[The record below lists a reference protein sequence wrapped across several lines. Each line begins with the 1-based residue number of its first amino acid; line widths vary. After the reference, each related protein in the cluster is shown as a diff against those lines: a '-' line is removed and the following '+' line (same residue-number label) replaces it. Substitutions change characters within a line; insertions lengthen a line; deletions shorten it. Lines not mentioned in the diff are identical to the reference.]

1 MKIVF
6 MHQNIPGQYKHLAR
20 LFGADPKNE
29 VYFVSKPKAV
39 DIPGVNKVTYK
50 LHRDPQKTTHHY
62 IAPLENAVLFGQAA
76 ARALLEL
83 KKKGF
88 TPDVICAHPGWGEA
102 LYVKDVYPDVPLL
115 NYFEFYY
122 RASGS
127 DVGFDPEIKIEL
139 NDYCRIRTK
148 NTNNLLSLES
158 CDAGVS
164 PTRWQRK
171 QFPKEYLY
179 KISLIHD
186 GIDTEIAVPDKNA
199 VLQLPNGKVLKKG
212 DEVVTYVARNLE
224 PYRGFPIFMRAIPEI
239 CRMRPNAQIVIV
251 GGDGVSYGRK
261 LPKNETYRAK
271 MLAEVKVD
279 PARVH
284 FVGYLPYDKFL
295 KVLQISSAHIYLT
308 YPFVLSWSMLESMS
322 AGCLVIGSDTPPVTE
337 VIADGKNGLLVD
349 FFSSKQ
355 IAERINEV
363 LSHKDQMAHIRRAA
377 RETILERYELNNCLK
392 KHIKLIRTL
401 AGGKLPTMANPIK
414 IPA

>member
-1 MKIVF
+1 MNIVF

-139 NDYCRIRTK
+139 NDYCHIRTK

>member
-29 VYFVSKPKAV
+29 VYFVTKPKAV

-50 LHRDPQKTTHHY
+50 LHREPVKTTHHY
-62 IAPLENAVLFGQAA
+62 IQPLENAVLFGQAA

-122 RASGS
+122 RATGS

-139 NDYCRIRTK
+139 NDFCRIRTK

-186 GIDTEIAVPDKNA
+186 GIDTNIAVPDKNA
-199 VLQLPNGKVLKKG
+199 TLQLPNGKVLKRS

-239 CRMRPNAQIVIV
+239 CRLRPNAQIVIV

-284 FVGYLPYDKFL
+284 FIGYLPYDKFL
-295 KVLQISSAHIYLT
+295 KVLQVSSAHVYLT

-349 FFSSKQ
+349 FFSSKR

>member
-377 RETILERYELNNCLK
+377 RETILERYELSNCLK

>member
-20 LFGADPKNE
+20 FFGADAKNE
-29 VYFVSKPKAV
+29 VYFVTKPKAV
-39 DIPGVNKVTYK
+39 EIAGVHKVTYK
-50 LHRDPQKTTHHY
+50 LHREPQKAIHHY
-62 IAPLENAVLFGQAA
+62 VAPLENAVLFGQGA

-88 TPDVICAHPGWGEA
+88 KPDIICAHPGWGEA

-122 RASGS
+122 RSSGS
-127 DVGFDPEIKIEL
+127 DVGFDRETKIDL
-139 NDYCRIRTK
+139 NDFCRIRTK
-148 NTNNLLSLES
+148 NTNNLLTLES

-171 QFPKEYLY
+171 QFPKEFLY

-186 GIDTEIAVPDKNA
+186 GIDTAVAVADKNA
-199 VLQLPNGKVLKKG
+199 KLELPNGKVLTRG
-212 DEVVTYVARNLE
+212 DEVVTYIARNLE
-224 PYRGFPIFMRAIPEI
+224 PYRGFPTFMRAIPEI
-239 CRMRPNAQIVIV
+239 CRLRPNAQIIIV
-251 GGDGVSYGRK
+251 GGDAVSYGRK
-261 LPKNETYRAK
+261 LAKGETYRAK
-271 MLAEVKVD
+271 MLAEIKID

-284 FVGYLPYDKFL
+284 FLGYIPYEKFL
-295 KVLQISSAHIYLT
+295 KVLQVSAAHVYLT
-308 YPFVLSWSMLESMS
+308 YPFVLSWSMLEAMS

-337 VIADGKNGLLVD
+337 VLVDGKNGLLVD
-349 FFSSKQ
+349 FFSPKNV
-355 IAERINEV
+355 AERVNEV
-363 LSHKDQMAHIRRAA
+363 LSHKDQMAHLRRAA
-377 RETILERYELNNCLK
+377 RETVLDRYELNNCLK

-401 AGGKLPTMANPIK
+401 AGGTLPTMAKPIK

>member
-29 VYFVSKPKAV
+29 VYFITKPKAV
-39 DIPGVNKVTYK
+39 EIPGVTKVTYK
-50 LHRDPQKTTHHY
+50 LHREPQKTTHHY

-76 ARALLEL
+76 ARALLEM

-127 DVGFDPEIKIEL
+127 DVGFDPEVKIEL

-186 GIDTEIAVPDKNA
+186 GIDTQIAVPDKDA
-199 VLQLPNGKVLKKG
+199 TVQLPNGKVLKRS

-224 PYRGFPIFMRAIPEI
+224 PYRGFPVFMLAIPEI
-239 CRMRPNAQIVIV
+239 CRLRPNAQIVIV

-295 KVLQISSAHIYLT
+295 KVLQVSSAHIYLT

-355 IAERINEV
+355 IAERIDEV
-363 LSHKDQMAHIRRAA
+363 LSHKDRMAHIRRAA

-392 KHIKLIRTL
+392 KQIKLIRTL